1 MAFGFHLHRTNTIAL
16 DGLSPAEFLG
26 LCVNTFRALE
36 WTILEVG
43 DTEASSITETRMYRQ
58 TEVVKITI
66 TGEAAVL
73 KSESTDNGI
82 FDMGSNKQN
91 VEHFMMVFT
100 DGRTSFTKE
109 QLQQIY
115 DEIRENPPTST
126 GAW

>member
-1 MAFGFHLHRTNTIAL
+1 MAFGFPAHRTNTIAL
-16 DGLSPAEFLG
+16 DGLSVAEFLG

-43 DTEASSITETRMYRQ
+43 DTELSSITETRMYRQ
-58 TEVVKITI
+58 TEIVKISI
-66 TGEAAVL
+66 TGEIAVL
-73 KSESTDNGI
+73 QSESADNGI
-82 FDMGSNKQN
+82 FDLGSNKQN

-100 DGRTSFTKE
+100 DGRTSFTKQ

-115 DEIRENPPTST
+115 EEIRADPPTST